1 MSRSKAMTNSGNM
14 LKARQLRSLIKEE
27 IINQNRLYEST
38 MGPLKLSYK
47 NKLLFGDVSASAAYP
62 GKDDNEIILK
72 LPEKA
77 DGSFTLDTA
86 LSLGGRLLT
95 ADYFSPGS
103 PFEKALRGA
112 SDSDESVRRSIAIA
126 KIKNQSELDQSRAF
140 NQSQHFFVAVD
151 SNNKSL
157 KDAALV
163 AKQQEER
170 VAGPSFLELMKNDP
184 VGGYGAFIDTLPTG
198 EREKFISNLVKLNSA
213 LSVTSGLATITA
225 AAATGGAAAP
235 LIAGV
240 AGALAVGPSL
250 ALSSIAYNKGNKV
263 EAAFYLASAVI
274 NTWFSASQMLQGV
287 AAWREAKIL
296 ISFKGS
302 GSVIAAKMADIR
314 SLGALKA
321 LLGDLKS
328 KPMLMDEIKAA
339 VRNARG
345 AGRTAE
351 SLDLLSDRL
360 DLLKVVQD
368 DFVMM
373 QDSLK
378 KTLWGI
384 FGLSADAAGVLIDSV
399 IVLKTPDGVAL
410 STSANEP
417 EAAGVAVSKIFDKI
431 TPIVTAFKKKTGKS
445 IDSYTP
451 EPGQSLLVNY
461 QSGDSRSIDA
471 LIIGQIL
478 DLRARNG
485 GNLTNLSTADL
496 VLAVPDYIFDTFD
509 TLSSFKRSFAK
520 TFSGTR
526 SEKFYKDG
534 KIIYMFDN

>member
-1 MSRSKAMTNSGNM
+1 MSRFKVKTNRENM
-14 LKARQLRSLIKEE
+14 LKASYLRSIIREE

-95 ADYFSPGS
+95 ADYFSSGS

-112 SDSDESVRRSIAIA
+112 SVSDESVRRSIAIA
-126 KIKNQSELDQSRAF
+126 KIKNQRDLDQSRAF
-140 NQSQHFFVAVD
+140 NQSQHFFVAVNT
-151 SNNKSL
+151 NNKSL

-170 VAGPSFLELMKNDP
+170 VSGPSFLELMKNDP
-184 VGGYGAFIDTLPTG
+184 VGGYGVFIDTLPTG

-213 LSVTSGLATITA
+213 LGVTSGLATMTA

-235 LIAGV
+235 MIAGV

-250 ALSSIAYNKGNKV
+250 ALSSIAYNKGDKV

-296 ISFKGS
+296 ISLKGS
-302 GSVIAAKMADIR
+302 GRVIADKMADIR
-314 SLGALKA
+314 SLGTLKA

-328 KPMLMDEIKAA
+328 KPKLMDEIKAA

-360 DLLKVVQD
+360 DLLKVQA
-368 DFVMM
+368 DFVRM

-378 KTLWGI
+378 STLLGI
-384 FGLSADAAGVLIDSV
+384 FGLSADATGALIDAV
-399 IVLKTPDGVAL
+399 IVLKTPDGGAL
-410 STSANEP
+410 STSENEP
-417 EAAGVAVSKIFDKI
+417 EVAVETFSKIFAKI
-431 TPIVTAFKKKTGKS
+431 APIVAEFEKKTGKS
-445 IDSYTP
+445 ISNYTP

-461 QSGDSRSIDA
+461 ATGTSRSIDA

-478 DLRARNG
+478 DLEARTG
-485 GNLTNLSTADL
+485 GNLTNLSTADH

-509 TLSSFKRSFAK
+509 TLSSFRRSFTQ